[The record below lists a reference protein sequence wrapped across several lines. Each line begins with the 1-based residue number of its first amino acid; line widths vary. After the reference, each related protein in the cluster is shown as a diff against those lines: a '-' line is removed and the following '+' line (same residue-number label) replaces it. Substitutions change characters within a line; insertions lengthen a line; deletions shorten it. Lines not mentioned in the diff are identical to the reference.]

1 VNKKTAIF
9 VTAIVLIVV
18 IAMFAYNNRSDNKTQ
33 YQTAQVTRGDI
44 RAQVEA
50 TGTINAVTTVQVGSQ
65 VSGTISK
72 LYVDF
77 NSQVKKGQLIAE
89 LDPTL
94 FQGNVMQAQADYEN
108 AKANLAAAK
117 ANLEKAKATALQSR
131 NDYNRTVNLTK
142 EGVLS
147 VQQLDAAKSAAD
159 ANEAAIS
166 AAEAQVSQ
174 ASAQVQQK
182 AAQVKVAQTNLN
194 YTQIYAPID
203 GTVINRAVD
212 VGQTVAASL
221 QAPTLFTIAQDL
233 TKMLVYAKTDESD
246 VGRIRPGQPVMF
258 KVDAFPNETFRGQ
271 VQEVRMNATVV
282 QNVVTY
288 DTIVAFDNPDRK
300 LFPGMTAYVTIP
312 VARAQDVVKIPNG
325 ALRFKPTLDPKQ
337 LAELCQ
343 QYGVTVG
350 ACATGGRRASASAD
364 DVQQASRSAS
374 QSGTQNGP
382 RAQAGAAQQG
392 GNGGGARSAQ
402 GGQFGHSGQ
411 GGTGAAASQAVV
423 WKLTADKSLQPVKV
437 TTGITDFT
445 FTELKDGGVNDGDQL
460 VTGEIGGNRASN
472 APRLGGPGGGR
483 PPGR

>member
-1 VNKKTAIF
+1 MNKKTAIF
-9 VTAIVLIVV
+9 VAAIVLIVV
-18 IAMFAYNNRSDNKTQ
+18 IAVFAYNNRSDGKVQ

-94 FQGNVMQAQADYEN
+94 FQGNLMQAQADYEN
-108 AKANLAAAK
+108 AKANHAAAK

-194 YTQIYAPID
+194 YTKIYAPID

-325 ALRFKPTLDPKQ
+325 ALRYKPSFDQKQ
-337 LAELCQ
+337 LVDLCQ
-343 QYGVTVG
+343 KYGVTVG
-350 ACATGGRRASASAD
+350 ACATGGRRAPASAD
-364 DVQQASRSAS
+364 ESEQGSGSAS
-374 QSGTQNGP
+374 QGGSHSGQ
-382 RAQAGAAQQG
+382 RAQAGGQG
-392 GNGGGARSAQ
+392 ANGGGARD
-402 GGQFGHSGQ
+402 GQFGQPGQ
-411 GGTGAAASQAVV
+411 NGGAASQAVV
-423 WKLTADKSLQPVKV
+423 WKLTADKSVQPVKV
-437 TTGITDFT
+437 STGITDFT
-445 FTELKDGGVNDGDQL
+445 FTELKDGSVNDGDQL
-460 VTGEIGGNRASN
+460 VTGETGGNRASN
-472 APRLGGPGGGR
+472 GPRLGGPGGPGGGR